1 MKNIST
7 SELENSRGRRIFADF
22 LLNNFENKDL
32 LQIFDKLT
40 ELYIQVNSVINISA
54 LRNYDDIYIKHY
66 LDSVY
71 PYKYFDGECADIGC
85 GGGFPCIP
93 LSIVTD
99 LNFTGI
105 ESVGKKLTLIKR
117 CVSELNFKNINTE
130 YSRSED
136 LAKNNVKF
144 DTVCARAVADPD
156 KSIKLCAPLTRSG
169 GKIILYRTQND
180 ERASISTETLC
191 NVKLHNIVDYVLP
204 ETEIK
209 RRLFIYAKE

>member
-7 SELENSRGRRIFADF
+7 SELDNSRGRRIFDDF
-22 LLNNFENKDL
+22 LLNNLENKDL
-32 LQIFDKLT
+32 FQILDKLT

-117 CVSELNFKNINTE
+117 CVSELNFKNINT
-130 YSRSED
+130 
-136 LAKNNVKF
+136 
-144 DTVCARAVADPD
+144 
-156 KSIKLCAPLTRSG
+156 APL
-169 GKIILYRTQND
+169 RTPIN
-180 ERASISTETLC
+180 R
-191 NVKLHNIVDYVLP
+191 
-204 ETEIK
+204 
-209 RRLFIYAKE
+209 